1 MTEPKNLDEA
11 FEAVERD
18 KRSSLREKMWLL
30 IVSVLLFIAAGVI
43 GILAWQLSLD
53 RNNAK
58 TEAASATQEKQ
69 EIAQEAQAV
78 LCIADDIEVYDEALC
93 ARLEDA
99 AHGVSLGVPGPAGV
113 PGRDGRNGAPGPAG
127 AQGPVGPPGLNGSD
141 GSPGF
146 NGLSGLPGVN
156 GEQGPVGPVGPVGP
170 AGPVGPTGAAG
181 QDGLNGRDGADG
193 RGISSVV
200 CEGAGDESYWVVTYT
215 DGTSQTS
222 TGPCRLNTL
231 TLPTEAP

>member
-1 MTEPKNLDEA
+1 MTEPSNLDEA
-11 FEAVERD
+11 IETVSSDE
-18 KRSSLREKMWLL
+18 RSSLREKMWLI

-43 GILAWQLSLD
+43 GVLAWQLSVD
-53 RNNAK
+53 RNQAK

-78 LCIADDIEVYDEALC
+78 LCIADDIEVYDEGLC

-99 AHGVSLGVPGPAGV
+99 AHGVSLGIPGPAGT
-113 PGRDGRNGAPGPAG
+113 PGRDGRNGLPGPAGAQGPAGPVGPAGADGAPGLAGLSGISGANG
-127 AQGPVGPPGLNGSD
+127 AQGPVGPPG
-141 GSPGF
+141 PT
-146 NGLSGLPGVN
+146 
-156 GEQGPVGPVGPVGP
+156 
-170 AGPVGPTGAAG
+170 GPVGPTGAAG
-181 QDGLNGRDGADG
+181 KDGLNGRDGADG
-193 RGISSVV
+193 RGISSVT

-222 TGPCRLNTL
+222 TGPCRLSTL